1 MQLQEF
7 DNRCI
12 EILNAISK
20 KRSKYCF
27 RSAINHLE
35 RAEILFPID
44 ITMAVFR
51 CYTAEE
57 EAATGLMQ
65 CLKDKGY
72 QNSDK
77 LLLTNHQHKNAV
89 IQFFSIL
96 SQFIED
102 HFREFGIDLF
112 LVIVENNNY
121 KSLIFEVNID
131 LGNGL
136 ETFRPIPPF
145 NFALKYETKR
155 FSYKKQIA
163 KLMASRQVTDIS
175 KYIKTLANQRNLLL
189 YANEKGF
196 PSEVTIED
204 KFFPAMQRRVFA
216 LLRAY
221 LMIEPY
227 KEKQPFVQD
236 ILDAFLLMLEKQ
248 DFDDM
253 HDNL

>member
-12 EILNAISK
+12 EILNTFPN

-27 RSAINHLE
+27 LSAINHFE

-44 ITMAVFR
+44 SLMAIFR
-51 CYTAEE
+51 CYSAEE

-72 QNSDK
+72 LNADK
-77 LLLTNHQHKNAV
+77 LLLKNHNHKNAV
-89 IQFFSIL
+89 IQFFRVL
-96 SQFIED
+96 CQFIED
-102 HFREFGIDLF
+102 YFREFKIDLF
-112 LVIVENNNY
+112 LQIVENKN
-121 KSLIFEVNID
+121 LILEVNID
-131 LGNGL
+131 LGNGIQKFIL
-136 ETFRPIPPF
+136 NPPF
-145 NFALKYETKR
+145 NFQFKSGAKR
-155 FSYKKQIA
+155 FSYKEQIE
-163 KLMASRQVTDIS
+163 KLMTSCQVTDIN
-175 KYIKTLANQRNLLL
+175 KYIKILANQRNLLL
-189 YANEKGF
+189 YATEKGI
-196 PSEVTIED
+196 PSEGTIED

-216 LLRAY
+216 LLRVY

-236 ILDAFLLMLEKQ
+236 VLDAFLLMLEKQ

-253 HDNL
+253 HNYF